1 MSKEN
6 IWSEIRTDYTE
17 EETGLTH
24 VDAWINPDDD
34 EDGKTIAVI
43 DCFGK
48 VTYKDERAK
57 SDKYAQEEILDAIRR
72 IEDER
77 AEVVD
82 KLIEELKKD
91 FREGDYTVI
100 DEILVHN
107 VSMKVLKA
115 SLPEEE

>member
-1 MSKEN
+1 MEKEN
-6 IWSEIRTDYTE
+6 IWSEIRTDYTD

-43 DCFGK
+43 DCFG
-48 VTYKDERAK
+48 VTTYKDERAK
-57 SDKYAQEEILDAIRR
+57 ADKYAQEEIQDAIRR

-82 KLIEELKKD
+82 KLIERLKQD

-107 VSMKVLKA
+107 VTMKVLRN
-115 SLPEEE
+115 SLPED

>member
-1 MSKEN
+1 MEKEN
-6 IWSEIRTDYTE
+6 IWSEIRTDYTD

-24 VDAWINPDDD
+24 VDAWDTPD
-34 EDGKTIAVI
+34 EDDNGTTIAVI
-43 DCFGK
+43 DCFG
-48 VTYKDERAK
+48 VTTYKDERAK
-57 SDKYAQEEILDAIRR
+57 TDKYAQEEILDAIRR

-91 FREGDYTVI
+91 FRNGDYTVI

-107 VSMKVLKA
+107 VSMKILKA
-115 SLPEEE
+115 SLPEED